1 MIIMYT
7 AAAIGAVS
15 ILCSHIKSGR
25 FFVGILL
32 SALQGVATLYGVNLI
47 GCLLNVH
54 VNVNAFSLIFSA
66 VTSAP
71 GVILLLIADIFI

>member
-7 AAAIGAVS
+7 AAAIGAAA
-15 ILCSHIKSGR
+15 ILCAHIKSGR
-25 FFVGILL
+25 FLVGILL
-32 SALQGVATLYGVNLI
+32 SALQGVAVLYGVNLI

-66 VTSAP
+66 VTGTP
-71 GVILLLIADIFI
+71 GVILLLIADIFL